1 MIKIINQGY
10 ISELGKRA
18 NNEDNCAFIKGST
31 YVVCDGVGGSE
42 KGEIASDIVSK
53 YFVESYDSNPLADAN
68 VILKN
73 AEAKLSN
80 YIANNPDAMGMATTL
95 TFSQVRDNGI
105 YVAWVGD
112 SRIYQFRKGQII
124 FRSTDHSWVNDALK
138 AGIITEEEAVNHPK
152 SNIITKAVQGNHK
165 STSADTRLLTDIQKG
180 DLFFQCS
187 DGILETWN
195 DDDLQ
200 ALFLAINDPD
210 KILEKLKMECE
221 QYSKDNFTAIVYRIE
236 EASIVRNTNSTDN
249 YVNAIPVINNNG
261 SAKSNSNYK
270 EHIAEPKPTLKG
282 LLNLKILG
290 VRLVLWVVILI
301 SLIIAFNIKNLI
313 PSKEDKGKEDKDKA
327 GIGVAILS
335 NDLLTDKEK
344 NKIISEVYE
353 SIDENLEDQ
362 GYSKK
367 KIDINNDQIEKE
379 IAKLSKDLKNAD
391 TIKDKNKKDNL
402 KNSSQEKIK
411 ELNDQ
416 LDKQKDFIKLNDSIT
431 YYKKK

>member
-10 ISELGKRA
+10 ISELGKRT

-138 AGIITEEEAVNHPK
+138 AGIITKEEAINHPK
-152 SNIITKAVQGNHK
+152 SNIITRAVQGNHK
-165 STSADTRLLTDIQKG
+165 PTSADTRLLTDIQNG
-180 DLFFQCS
+180 DLFLQCS

-221 QYSKDNFTAIVYRIE
+221 QYSKDNFTGIVYRIE
-236 EASIVRNTNSTDN
+236 EALIVRNTSSTDDF
-249 YVNAIPVINNNG
+249 VDAIPVKNHTGNNTVNN
-261 SAKSNSNYK
+261 NSNYK
-270 EHIAEPKPTLKG
+270 EQIANPKPTLKG

-290 VRLVLWVVILI
+290 VRLLFWIVILI
-301 SLIIAFNIKNLI
+301 FLIIAIECKDIFKKNKDIKGTNVTTEI
-313 PSKEDKGKEDKDKA
+313 NKD
-327 GIGVAILS
+327 ITE
-335 NDLLTDKEK
+335 NEK
-344 NKIISEVYE
+344 NKIILEVYE
-353 SIDENLEDQ
+353 SIDKNLEDQ

-367 KIDINNDQIEKE
+367 KPEINKNQIENE
-379 IAKLSKDLKNAD
+379 IEELSKKINLLD
-391 TIKDKNKKDNL
+391 TSKAEGKKDKVKINKEKDKL
-402 KNSSQEKIK
+402 KK
-411 ELNDQ
+411 
-416 LDKQKDFIKLNDSIT
+416 KLNVEFESLKIHNKT
-431 YYKKK
+431 YYKIKQ

>member
-10 ISELGKRA
+10 ISELGKRT

-138 AGIITEEEAVNHPK
+138 AGIITKEEAINHPK
-152 SNIITKAVQGNHK
+152 SNIITRAVQGNHK
-165 STSADTRLLTDIQKG
+165 PTSADTRLLTDIQNG
-180 DLFFQCS
+180 DLFLQCS

-221 QYSKDNFTAIVYRIE
+221 QYSKDNFTGIVYRIE
-236 EASIVRNTNSTDN
+236 EALIVRNTSSTDDF
-249 YVNAIPVINNNG
+249 VDAIPVKNHTGNNTVNN
-261 SAKSNSNYK
+261 NSNYK
-270 EHIAEPKPTLKG
+270 EQIANPKPTLKG

-290 VRLVLWVVILI
+290 VRLVYWIVILFFLI
-301 SLIIAFNIKNLI
+301 IAIKCKDVFKRNKDNSDVKEKTKVEKKTESENDKVNKEAFGSVEDDLIKQGYIENKPVLDKNKLDNSITELSNKIKNKDSLKNRTQTEWNEIKRQLNIDKQILIKKSKIKYDSLII
-313 PSKEDKGKEDKDKA
+313 
-327 GIGVAILS
+327 
-335 NDLLTDKEK
+335 K
-344 NKIISEVYE
+344 NK
-353 SIDENLEDQ
+353 
-362 GYSKK
+362 
-367 KIDINNDQIEKE
+367 
-379 IAKLSKDLKNAD
+379 
-391 TIKDKNKKDNL
+391 
-402 KNSSQEKIK
+402 
-411 ELNDQ
+411 
-416 LDKQKDFIKLNDSIT
+416 T
-431 YYKKK
+431 YYKIKQ

>member
-18 NNEDNCAFIKGST
+18 NNEDNFAFIKGST
-31 YVVCDGVGGSE
+31 FVVCDGVGGSE

-53 YFVESYDSNPLADAN
+53 YFVESYDSNPVADAN
-68 VILKN
+68 VVLKN

-80 YIANNPDAMGMATTL
+80 YIAKNPDAIGMATTL

-138 AGIITEEEAVNHPK
+138 AGIITREEAVNHPK
-152 SNIITKAVQGNHK
+152 SNIITRAVQGNHK
-165 STSADTRLLTDIQKG
+165 PTSADTRLLTDIKKG
-180 DLFFQCS
+180 DLFLQCS

-249 YVNAIPVINNNG
+249 YVNAIPVKNNNE
-261 SAKSNSNYK
+261 STKSNSNYK
-270 EHIAEPKPTLKG
+270 EQIANPKPTLKG

-290 VRLVLWVVILI
+290 VRLLFWIVILI
-301 SLIIAFNIKNLI
+301 FLI
-313 PSKEDKGKEDKDKA
+313 
-327 GIGVAILS
+327 VAIECKDIFKK
-335 NDLLTDKEK
+335 NKDINGTNVTTEINKGMTENEK
-344 NKIISEVYE
+344 NKIRLEVFE
-353 SIDENLEDQ
+353 SIDEKMEDQ
-362 GYSKK
+362 GYSKSK
-367 KIDINNDQIEKE
+367 PNYSDEIKSEIDGIDDKINKIDTSNQTGKNEK
-379 IAKLSKDLKNAD
+379 KLLKDKIRDLKS
-391 TIKDKNKKDNL
+391 KL
-402 KNSSQEKIK
+402 EV
-411 ELNDQ
+411 
-416 LDKQKDFIKLNDSIT
+416 QKHIIRLNDSIT
-431 YYKKK
+431 YYKKKQ

>member
-10 ISELGKRA
+10 ISELGKRT

-53 YFVESYDSNPLADAN
+53 SFVESYKSDPLADAN
-68 VILKN
+68 VVLKN

-80 YIANNPDAMGMATTL
+80 YIDNNPDAMGMATTL

-138 AGIITEEEAVNHPK
+138 AGIITKEEAVNHPK
-152 SNIITKAVQGNHK
+152 SNIITRAVQGNHK
-165 STSADTRLLTDIQKG
+165 PTSADTRLLTDIQKG

-187 DGILETWN
+187 DGILESWN
-195 DDDLQ
+195 DVDLQ
-200 ALFLAINDPD
+200 ALFLAIIDPD

-236 EASIVRNTNSTDN
+236 EASIVRNTSSTDN
-249 YVNAIPVINNNG
+249 YVNAIPLKNNNG
-261 SAKSNSNYK
+261 STKSNSNYK
-270 EHIAEPKPTLKG
+270 EQIAKPTLKG

-290 VRLVLWVVILI
+290 VRLVLLVVILI
-301 SLIIAFNIKNLI
+301 SLIIAIKYKDVFMGN
-313 PSKEDKGKEDKDKA
+313 EDKGKGKGKGKED
-327 GIGVAILS
+327 IGVVIPP
-335 NDLLTDKEK
+335 NENLTHKEK

-353 SIDENLEDQ
+353 SIDKELEDQ
-362 GYSKK
+362 DYSKK
-367 KIDINNDQIEKE
+367 K
-379 IAKLSKDLKNAD
+379 
-391 TIKDKNKKDNL
+391 T
-402 KNSSQEKIK
+402 
-411 ELNDQ
+411 
-416 LDKQKDFIKLNDSIT
+416 
-431 YYKKK
+431 

>member
-10 ISELGKRA
+10 ISELGKRT

-138 AGIITEEEAVNHPK
+138 AGIITKEEAINHPK
-152 SNIITKAVQGNHK
+152 SNIITRAVQGNHK
-165 STSADTRLLTDIQKG
+165 PTSADTRLLTDIQNG
-180 DLFFQCS
+180 DLFLQCS

-200 ALFLAINDPD
+200 ALFLAINAPD

-221 QYSKDNFTAIVYRIE
+221 QYSKDNFTGIVYRIE
-236 EASIVRNTNSTDN
+236 EALIVRNTSSTDDF
-249 YVNAIPVINNNG
+249 VDAIPVKNHTGNNTVNN
-261 SAKSNSNYK
+261 NSNYK
-270 EHIAEPKPTLKG
+270 EQIANPKPTLKG

-290 VRLVLWVVILI
+290 VRLVLWIVILI
-301 SLIIAFNIKNLI
+301 FLIIAIKCKDIFKKNKDI
-313 PSKEDKGKEDKDKA
+313 KGTNVTTEINKD
-327 GIGVAILS
+327 ITE
-335 NDLLTDKEK
+335 NEK
-344 NKIISEVYE
+344 NKIILEVYE
-353 SIDENLEDQ
+353 SIDKNLEDQ

-367 KIDINNDQIEKE
+367 KPEINKNQIEKE
-379 IAKLSKDLKNAD
+379 IEELSINLKNSD
-391 TIKDKNKKDNL
+391 TIKDKNSKEKS
-402 KNSSQEKIK
+402 KNKFEKKIK
-411 ELNDQ
+411 ELNNK
-416 LDKQKDFIKLNDSIT
+416 LDKQKDFIKLNDTIT
-431 YYKKK
+431 YYKIKQ

>member
-1 MIKIINQGY
+1 MIKITNQGY
-10 ISELGKRA
+10 ISELGKRT

-31 YVVCDGVGGSE
+31 FVVCDGVGGSE

-53 YFVESYDSNPLADAN
+53 YFVESYNLDPSADAN
-68 VILKN
+68 VVLKN

-138 AGIITEEEAVNHPK
+138 AGIITNEEAINHPK
-152 SNIITKAVQGNHK
+152 SNIITRAVQGNHK
-165 STSADTRLLTDIQKG
+165 PTAADTRLLTDIQKG

-221 QYSKDNFTAIVYRIE
+221 QYSKDNFTTIVYRIE

-282 LLNLKILG
+282 LLKLKILG
-290 VRLVLWVVILI
+290 VRLVFWIIILI
-301 SLIIAFNIKNLI
+301 SLIIAIKYKDIFSDKENSDVKENTKVEKKTENDKVNKEALGSVEDDLI
-313 PSKEDKGKEDKDKA
+313 EQGYIENKPVLDKNKLNN
-327 GIGVAILS
+327 AINELS
-335 NDLLTDKEK
+335 N
-344 NKIISEVYE
+344 
-353 SIDENLEDQ
+353 Q
-362 GYSKK
+362 
-367 KIDINNDQIEKE
+367 
-379 IAKLSKDLKNAD
+379 
-391 TIKDKNKKDNL
+391 IKDKDSL
-402 KNSSQEKIK
+402 KNHTQTQWN
-411 ELNDQ
+411 ELKQQ
-416 LDKQKDFIKLNDSIT
+416 LKNDKQKLINKSNIKYDSLIIKNKT
-431 YYKKK
+431 YYKIKQ

>member
-10 ISELGKRA
+10 ISELGKRT

-42 KGEIASDIVSK
+42 KGEIASELVSK
-53 YFVESYDSNPLADAN
+53 YFVETYESNPLADGN
-68 VILKN
+68 VVLKN

-138 AGIITEEEAVNHPK
+138 AGIITKEEAVNHPK
-152 SNIITKAVQGNHK
+152 SNIITRAVQGNHK
-165 STSADTRLLTDIQKG
+165 PTTADTRLLTDIQKG

-221 QYSKDNFTAIVYRIE
+221 QCSKDNFTAIVYSIE
-236 EASIVRNTNSTDN
+236 DASIVKNTSPTDN
-249 YVNAIPVINNNG
+249 YVDAIPVKNTTRNNTINNY
-261 SAKSNSNYK
+261 SNYK
-270 EHIAEPKPTLKG
+270 EQIANPKPTLKG
-282 LLNLKILG
+282 LLNFKILG
-290 VRLVLWVVILI
+290 VRLIFWIIILI
-301 SLIIAFNIKNLI
+301 SLIIATRCKDIFSDKEISDVKEKTKVENKTENDKVKVKVNKEAFG
-313 PSKEDKGKEDKDKA
+313 SKEDDLIEQGYIENKPVLDKNKLDN
-327 GIGVAILS
+327 AINDLS
-335 NDLLTDKEK
+335 NK
-344 NKIISEVYE
+344 
-353 SIDENLEDQ
+353 
-362 GYSKK
+362 
-367 KIDINNDQIEKE
+367 
-379 IAKLSKDLKNAD
+379 
-391 TIKDKNKKDNL
+391 IKDKDSL
-402 KNSSQEKIK
+402 KNRTQTQWS
-411 ELNDQ
+411 ELKQQ
-416 LDKQKDFIKLNDSIT
+416 LKNDKQKLINESKIKYDSLIINKKT
-431 YYKKK
+431 YYKIKQ

>member
-10 ISELGKRA
+10 ISELGKRT

-138 AGIITEEEAVNHPK
+138 AGIITKEEAINHPK
-152 SNIITKAVQGNHK
+152 SNIITRAVQGNHK
-165 STSADTRLLTDIQKG
+165 PTSADTRLLTDIQNG
-180 DLFFQCS
+180 DLFLQCS

-221 QYSKDNFTAIVYRIE
+221 QYSKDNFTGIVYRIE
-236 EASIVRNTNSTDN
+236 EALIVRNTSSTDDF
-249 YVNAIPVINNNG
+249 VDAIPVKNHTGNNTVNN
-261 SAKSNSNYK
+261 NSNYK
-270 EHIAEPKPTLKG
+270 EQIANPKPTLKG

-290 VRLVLWVVILI
+290 VRLLFWIVILI
-301 SLIIAFNIKNLI
+301 FLIIAIECKDIFKKNKDIKGTNVTTEI
-313 PSKEDKGKEDKDKA
+313 NKD
-327 GIGVAILS
+327 ITE
-335 NDLLTDKEK
+335 NEK
-344 NKIISEVYE
+344 NKIILEVYE
-353 SIDENLEDQ
+353 SIDKNLEDQ

-367 KIDINNDQIEKE
+367 KPEINKNQIEKE
-379 IAKLSKDLKNAD
+379 IEELSKKINLLD
-391 TIKDKNKKDNL
+391 TSIAEGKKDKVKINKEKDKL
-402 KNSSQEKIK
+402 KK
-411 ELNDQ
+411 
-416 LDKQKDFIKLNDSIT
+416 KLNVEFESLKIHNKT
-431 YYKKK
+431 YYKIKQ

>member
-10 ISELGKRA
+10 ISELGKRT

-53 YFVESYDSNPLADAN
+53 SFVESYKSDPLADAN
-68 VILKN
+68 VVLKN

-80 YIANNPDAMGMATTL
+80 YIDNNPDAMGMATTL

-138 AGIITEEEAVNHPK
+138 AGIITKEEAVNHPK
-152 SNIITKAVQGNHK
+152 SNIITRAVQGNHK
-165 STSADTRLLTDIQKG
+165 PTSADTRLLTDIQKG

-187 DGILETWN
+187 DGILESWN
-195 DDDLQ
+195 DVDLQ
-200 ALFLAINDPD
+200 ALFLAIIDPD

-236 EASIVRNTNSTDN
+236 EASIVRNTSSTDN
-249 YVNAIPVINNNG
+249 YVNAIPLKNNNG
-261 SAKSNSNYK
+261 STKSNSNYK
-270 EHIAEPKPTLKG
+270 EQIAKPTLKG

-290 VRLVLWVVILI
+290 VRLVLLVVILI
-301 SLIIAFNIKNLI
+301 SLIIAIKYKDVFMGN
-313 PSKEDKGKEDKDKA
+313 EDKGKVKGNKD
-327 GIGVAILS
+327 IGVEMPS
-335 NDLLTDKEK
+335 NENLTHKEK

-353 SIDENLEDQ
+353 SIDKELEDQ
-362 GYSKK
+362 DYSKK
-367 KIDINNDQIEKE
+367 KPENNKNQIEEKINELSKKITSLDTSKTEGKKEKGKLNKEKEKLKKELDVEYYSLTINNK
-379 IAKLSKDLKNAD
+379 
-391 TIKDKNKKDNL
+391 
-402 KNSSQEKIK
+402 
-411 ELNDQ
+411 
-416 LDKQKDFIKLNDSIT
+416 T